1 MQGGE
6 VSSDLAEA
14 LGMDKPIGALVRTV
28 VKDQAAEKGGIKP
41 GDVIVSLNNK
51 EIVYFKDLQHT
62 VGRTKP
68 GTMVKV
74 KLFRDGKYV
83 TQVIKIGELPSRE
96 VEEQPAN
103 ETKDPSYPLGL
114 KLGELSDEETQS
126 NSEGKGVRVLQ
137 VMPSSPAYRIIFRG
151 DIITRIKSGNTSFD
165 INSIQ
170 DFESSL
176 KSFDTGDIILI
187 IGTREGTN
195 IFEPVEIE

>member
-1 MQGGE
+1 MAYYPILPTPTYDECDYATWEGGFT
-6 VSSDLAEA
+6 SDECNR
-14 LGMDKPIGALVRTV
+14 II
-28 VKDQAAEKGGIKP
+28 E
-41 GDVIVSLNNK
+41 
-51 EIVYFKDLQHT
+51 
-62 VGRTKP
+62 
-68 GTMVKV
+68 
-74 KLFRDGKYV
+74 
-83 TQVIKIGELPSRE
+83 
-96 VEEQPAN
+96 
-103 ETKDPSYPLGL
+103 
-114 KLGELSDEETQS
+114 LGELSDEETQS
-126 NSEGKGVRVLQ
+126 NSEDKGVRVLQ

>member
-1 MQGGE
+1 M
-6 VSSDLAEA
+6 
-14 LGMDKPIGALVRTV
+14 
-28 VKDQAAEKGGIKP
+28 
-41 GDVIVSLNNK
+41 SLNNK

-96 VEEQPAN
+96 VEEQPTN

-126 NSEGKGVRVLQ
+126 NSEDKGVRVLQ

>member
-1 MQGGE
+1 M
-6 VSSDLAEA
+6 
-14 LGMDKPIGALVRTV
+14 
-28 VKDQAAEKGGIKP
+28 
-41 GDVIVSLNNK
+41 
-51 EIVYFKDLQHT
+51 
-62 VGRTKP
+62 
-68 GTMVKV
+68 
-74 KLFRDGKYV
+74 
-83 TQVIKIGELPSRE
+83 
-96 VEEQPAN
+96 
-103 ETKDPSYPLGL
+103 GL
-114 KLGELSDEETQS
+114 MLGELSDEGTKS
-126 NSEGKGVRVLQ
+126 DDKNEGIRVLQ